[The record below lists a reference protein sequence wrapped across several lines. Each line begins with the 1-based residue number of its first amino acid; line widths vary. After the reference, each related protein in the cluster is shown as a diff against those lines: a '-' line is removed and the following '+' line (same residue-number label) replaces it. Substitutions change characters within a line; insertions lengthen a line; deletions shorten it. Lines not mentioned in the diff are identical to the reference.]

1 MGANSILIRDT
12 TIVNDGKS
20 TPGSVLII
28 GDRIASIGFMDD
40 ISIPKD
46 TAIIDGTGL
55 ILIPGVIDTHV
66 HFREPGLTHKADIFN
81 ETTAAVAG
89 GVTSFMDMPNT
100 LPQTVTLHDLENKY
114 LLGAEHSL
122 INYSFYL
129 GATNENRDEIAG
141 IDPSSVCGIK
151 LFLGSST
158 GNMLVNDEKTIVQLF
173 RNANVPIV
181 AHCEDEATI
190 KRNIGIY
197 KEKYG
202 DNIPTRFHPLIRSRE
217 ACFISSAN
225 AIQLAKENGTRL
237 HIAHLSTAD
246 ELKLFDGA
254 TPIRE
259 KKITSE
265 ACIPHLWF
273 DDSYYDSLGTLM
285 KVNPAIKT
293 KFDRE
298 ALIKGITRD
307 IIDTVSTD
315 HAPHILE
322 EKNRNY
328 LMAPSGT
335 PMIQHSLT
343 AMLELW
349 KNGSLSIETI
359 VKKMCHN
366 PAIIFGIKE
375 RGFIREGYKADLC
388 LVDPNYTWE
397 VGSKGDILYKCGW
410 SLFENQTFTTQ
421 VVSTIVNGRIIYNR
435 GSINRSYRG
444 ERLKFDR

>member
-1 MGANSILIRDT
+1 MVANSILIRDT

-28 GDRIASIGFMDD
+28 GDRIASIGFMDG

-81 ETTAAVAG
+81 ETIAAVAG

-100 LPQTVTLHDLENKY
+100 LPQTVTLHDLENKS

-225 AIQLAKENGTRL
+225 AIQLARENGARL

-273 DDSYYDSLGTLM
+273 DDSYYGSLGTLM

-328 LMAPSGT
+328 LLAPSGT

-349 KNGSLSIETI
+349 KNGSLSIETV

-366 PAIIFGIKE
+366 PAIIFGIKD

-388 LVDPNYTWE
+388 LVDPNHTWE

-421 VVSTIVNGRIIYNR
+421 VVSTIVNGRMIYNR
-435 GSINRSYRG
+435 GGINRSYRG